1 VEVEMA
7 RGARY
12 RLLAVLYGSQFV
24 PLAFCL
30 FALTV
35 ILRDRGGALER
46 RRCGC
51 RRSGGR
57 TRRLGVVRLNR
68 LGAASD
74 PRVRRTR
81 RIKPTPL
88 AGVRHMVGSPVDSK
102 IRRPDYLP
110 NVA

>member
-57 TRRLGVVRLNR
+57 TRRLGVVRSTGLAR
-68 LGAASD
+68 
-74 PRVRRTR
+74 RVIHAFDER
-81 RIKPTPL
+81 
-88 AGVRHMVGSPVDSK
+88 GGSSRHH
-102 IRRPDYLP
+102 
-110 NVA
+110 